1 MANLILSNCL
11 PLMPIR
17 FDKRN
22 LVSLNASSYASST
35 LGLCVDYRITHGF
48 NQKSER
54 NPMRLA
60 RLLFEMEA
68 VDKIPPVSVS
78 LFFGQLFRV

>member
-48 NQKSER
+48 NQKPER